1 MTLGLLPRG
10 NLTKGNE
17 MVYTDS
23 QIESA
28 LRTYIFFNREII
40 ESVFKPDFK
49 TGEVDCTCRFM
60 LDDHMYAI
68 CRVKYNKNRTR
79 YDKSFQ
85 IKDII
90 RNCEHMAKE
99 RPMFDASGVL
109 YNMTHYNY
117 IVELLEYDSEF
128 DIVNMIV
135 FNRHEGGYRS
145 YYVLKKNTFDIPE
158 DIRDKIKE
166 SCDYQ
171 TGDFECP
178 YVFNGYGHFMT
189 YRDEVYDNKLYELY
203 FGEKPNEQYENEF
216 SGEKPNRNSNELFDL
231 VLFHACAENLTHL

>member
-1 MTLGLLPRG
+1 
-10 NLTKGNE
+10 

-28 LRTYIFFNREII
+28 LKVYIFFNRETI

-49 TGEVDCTCRFM
+49 TGEVDCTCKFM
-60 LDDHMYAI
+60 LDDHMYAL
-68 CRVKYNKNRTR
+68 CRVKYNINRDR
-79 YDKSFQ
+79 YEKSFQ

-90 RNCEHMAKE
+90 RNCEHMAEE

-117 IVELLEYDSEF
+117 IVESLEYDSEF

-145 YYVLKKNTFDIPE
+145 YYVLKKSKFNLPKDIC
-158 DIRDKIKE
+158 DKIE
-166 SCDYQ
+166 EDCSYQ
-171 TGDFECP
+171 TGEFEFS
-178 YVFNGYGHFMT
+178 YVFNDYKYFMT

-203 FGEKPNEQYENEF
+203 FGEKPNEQYENES
-216 SGEKPNRNSNELFDL
+216 SGEKPSRNSNELFGL
-231 VLFHACAENLTHL
+231 VVFHACMENLKHL